1 MMKNMGN
8 AERVIRIVIGAVI
21 IGWGIY
27 ARNWW
32 GAVGLL
38 PLVTGLVGFC
48 GLYAVVGKYCP
59 CCRNDAGQGGG
70 CCSKPGK

>member
-1 MMKNMGN
+1 MKKNIGN
-8 AERVIRIVIGAVI
+8 PERVARIVIGAVI

-32 GAVGLL
+32 GALGLL

-48 GLYAVVGKYCP
+48 GLYAIAGKYCP
-59 CCRNDAGQGGG
+59 CCKNTPGQGGG
-70 CCSKPGK
+70 CCSNQGK